1 MESELRG
8 ALRRLKPNRQL
19 TPLLRRP
26 DTHLPF
32 VDNIVPLQPLLLDT
46 TVYVDALE
54 GTLPPLVTGLLSTRT
69 LIHHTGILAE
79 LCHLFGRLNPAH
91 PGTAAAL
98 RELTATI
105 ADIPPHRLESTTSP
119 AVMMEAG
126 ILNGLVFRLGG
137 FGPGQEVAALND
149 ATLYLHALDRGY
161 VVLTRNIRDFDYMNQ
176 IVPTGRMLFY
186 HRL

>member
-19 TPLLRRP
+19 TPLQRRP
-26 DTHLPF
+26 DTDLPF
-32 VDNIVPLQPLLLDT
+32 VDSNVPLQPLLLDT

-54 GTLPPLVTGLLSTRT
+54 GSLPPLVTGLLLTRT
-69 LIHHTGILAE
+69 LIHHTSVLAE
-79 LCHLFGRLNPAH
+79 LSHLFGRLNPGH
-91 PGTAAAL
+91 PGTVAAL
-98 RELTATI
+98 RELTAVI
-105 ADIPPHRLESTTSP
+105 ADIPPHRLESTSSP

-161 VVLTRNIRDFDYMNQ
+161 IVLTRNIRDFDYMNQ
-176 IVPTGRMLFY
+176 IMPAGRVLFY
-186 HRL
+186 RRT